1 MGLRDFLKKKDDLA
15 KGDTGADAL
24 KRLDAP
30 EFTIIRSDTTTQ
42 EIIYPPSGPTNEKL
56 LSAKEPRKS
65 RHSLDVFRSSRSRSP
80 SNASQT
86 SQNSKKD
93 PKRLSQRLHLSRAPD
108 SSDHVPENLPEII
121 QPHDAQDKDAEE
133 SQWEN
138 RATILASQNDRA
150 RSRPTTP
157 VPTDGV
163 ANLSLGKAPGSPGGQ
178 NKSVSSKAIDDD
190 IQEAIR
196 LHEEGDLDKSTKLF
210 GKLADPCGANNPLS
224 QVLYGLALR

>member
-1 MGLRDFLKKKDDLA
+1 MGLRDLLKKKDDLS
-15 KGDTGADAL
+15 KGEGSADAMKSL
-24 KRLDAP
+24 NAP

-42 EIIYPPSGPTNEKL
+42 EIIYPPSGPANDKL

-65 RHSLDVFRSSRSRSP
+65 RHSLDVFRSNRSRSP

-93 PKRLSQRLHLSRAPD
+93 GKRLSHRLHLSRAPE
-108 SSDHVPENLPEII
+108 SSEHVPMNLPEIV
-121 QPHDAQDKDAEE
+121 QPTDLQDKDTEE
-133 SQWEN
+133 SQWEK
-138 RATILASQNDRA
+138 RATILASQNEKA
-150 RSRPTTP
+150 KSSPTTP

-163 ANLSLGKAPGSPGGQ
+163 ANLSLGNQEKPTGGQ
-178 NKSVSSKAIDDD
+178 SKAVSSKAIDED

-196 LHEEGDLDKSTKLF
+196 LHEEGKLEESTKLF
-210 GKLADPCGANNPLS
+210 GKLADPRGANNPLS